1 MIESDGPTI
10 AKEQENTTNSPASVL
25 DGKKIIAEEQ
35 KDILSSRA
43 SILEVQR
50 VKRPR
55 VISRLLPWRARND
68 ELHIPAQEEQHD
80 EVMEN
85 KHFVLSFP
93 PPKHSEKTE
102 PQLQCVFNNH
112 LTTQQ

>member
-25 DGKKIIAEEQ
+25 HGQKIIAEEQ

-43 SILEVQR
+43 IIEVQR
-50 VKRPR
+50 VKKPT

-68 ELHIPAQEEQHD
+68 KLHIHAQEEQHD